1 MIIHTAIMVSG
12 KYSYI
17 SMLYTYIVLVWIVS
31 YLSNHVNHLF
41 IMNQKITIMAI
52 SFKINIAVYVVIP
65 LIVYMELVL
74 LF

>member
-1 MIIHTAIMVSG
+1 MCLIILV
-12 KYSYI
+12 YV
-17 SMLYTYIVLVWIVS
+17 VLFL

-52 SFKINIAVYVVIP
+52 SFKINIVYTYIFVIP

>member
-1 MIIHTAIMVSG
+1 MWYCVVCLIILV
-12 KYSYI
+12 YV
-17 SMLYTYIVLVWIVS
+17 VLFL

-52 SFKINIAVYVVIP
+52 SFKINIVYTYVFVIP